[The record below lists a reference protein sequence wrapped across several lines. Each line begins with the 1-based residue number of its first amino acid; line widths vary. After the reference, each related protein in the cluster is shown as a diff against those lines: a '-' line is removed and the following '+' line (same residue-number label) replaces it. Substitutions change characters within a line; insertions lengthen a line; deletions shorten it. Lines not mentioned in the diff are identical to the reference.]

1 MEAVHISPEQAVE
14 AAEILGAGTAVAMH
28 FGTFALADDGQDE
41 PPVALARALARRGPY
56 SVNFWVPRPGERR
69 VVPISAP

>member
-41 PPVALARALARRGPY
+41 PPMELARALARRGPY
-56 SVNFWVPRPGERR
+56 SANFWVPRPGERR
-69 VVPISAP
+69 VVPVVNR